1 MKPHYRRADFSLL
14 SVECCALI
22 LLAEGALCLWG
33 GTSRCLLK
41 INCASFALAALCL
54 DLSRGHRAVHRACIL
69 EFSGHVRQHEGNIL
83 LSFDG

>member
-1 MKPHYRRADFSLL
+1 MRLL
-14 SVECCALI
+14 EEMYSMVSK
-22 LLAEGALCLWG
+22 ALCNCL
-33 GTSRCLLK
+33 CLLK